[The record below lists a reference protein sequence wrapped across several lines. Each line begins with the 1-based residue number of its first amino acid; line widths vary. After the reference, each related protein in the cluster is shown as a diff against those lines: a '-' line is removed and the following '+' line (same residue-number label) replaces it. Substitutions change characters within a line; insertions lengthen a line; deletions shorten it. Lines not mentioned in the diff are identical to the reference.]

1 MKWITGVS
9 KLHNNRIKLSFL
21 LLKQINNGKCVDG
34 LDLYLCKSPITWI
47 SSYFLFTMI
56 LIYFFP
62 SVFDGIISIIN
73 VKTHTI

>member
-1 MKWITGVS
+1 MF
-9 KLHNNRIKLSFL
+9 LSYIIIGLNYFF

-56 LIYFFP
+56 LIYFFFP
-62 SVFDGIISIIN
+62 AYLME
-73 VKTHTI
+73 